1 MHPAL
6 LIDEVIR
13 NVFDICSEQS
23 LYTLSRAARCCK
35 AWKDP
40 ALDFIWVRLPSAE
53 PLLRLLPAVSYVNG
67 EYTLSGSISL
77 PQMENFNS
85 YASRVVHIEHRNGV
99 KIHPNVT
106 SLMLNG
112 KHEIPFRICALP
124 NLRTARV
131 SSTASRALV
140 ETLIYCEKL
149 RELDLDFGFKTK
161 SPLLDDHIY
170 ECLSGVIR
178 RSVDLRKLRV
188 RGLASSRFDAL
199 ISSMSRLE
207 VLSLRLGKSLMPET
221 ITSVMSFPNLQELE
235 IHARHLVRDD
245 LDNVFQTGT
254 VGTFPSLRKLDIN
267 AHIPI
272 IEFVLQNISP
282 DTLQYI
288 RIEAEDPA
296 PGPSWDGCFTLIAHK
311 ASNTLE
317 EIALEHHFEML
328 EQDIESNGDPATSS
342 DVPASESRKENLP
355 FSTLRLLRDLKRVR
369 RFTLDLTLPPAISDK
384 DIEDLVCWW
393 PNIEHLELGSAPQV
407 LHPVHPPPTSQM
419 TIRSLAR
426 FARHSKKLR
435 TLSLSL
441 DPRRSGPEDSAN
453 DLVDLCHT
461 NNLRTLRIGH
471 PSLPDPVEMA
481 SYLHRLFPQLTEVV
495 GLCEQDEVW
504 IHTREALERL
514 QAPSIEC

>member
-13 NVFDICSEQS
+13 NVFDICSEQG

-67 EYTLSGSISL
+67 EYILSGSISL
-77 PQMENFNS
+77 SEMETFNS
-85 YASRVVHIEHRNGV
+85 YASRVVHIVHRNGV
-99 KIHPNVT
+99 KIHPNVA
-106 SLMLNG
+106 SLMLKDG

-131 SSTASRALV
+131 SSTTSPALV

-170 ECLSGVIR
+170 ECLNDVIR
-178 RSVDLRKLRV
+178 RSVDLRKLHV
-188 RGLASSRFDAL
+188 RGLASSRFHAL
-199 ISSMSRLE
+199 VSSMSRLE
-207 VLSLRLGKSLMPET
+207 ALSLRLGKSLMPET
-221 ITSVMSFPNLQELE
+221 IKTVMSFPNLQGLE

-245 LDNVFQTGT
+245 LDNVFHTGT
-254 VGTFPSLRKLDIN
+254 VDTFPALRKLDIN

-272 IEFVLQNISP
+272 IEFILQNISP

-288 RIEAEDPA
+288 RLEAEDPE

-317 EIALEHHFEML
+317 EITLEHHFEML
-328 EQDIESNGDPATSS
+328 EQDIESNGDPATS
-342 DVPASESRKENLP
+342 ASESQKENLP
-355 FSTLRLLRDLKRVR
+355 FSTLRLLRDLRHVR

-384 DIEDLVCWW
+384 DVEDLVCWW

-407 LHPVHPPPTSQM
+407 QPVHPPPTSQM
-419 TIRSLAR
+419 TIRSLAS

-435 TLSLSL
+435 TLSLPL
-441 DPRRSGPEDSAN
+441 DPHKSGPEDSAD
-453 DLVDLCHT
+453 DLPNLCST

-481 SYLHRLFPQLTEVV
+481 SYFHRLFPQLTEVV
-495 GLCEQDEVW
+495 GPCEQDEAW

-514 QAPSIEC
+514 RAPSIEC

>member
-1 MHPAL
+1 
-6 LIDEVIR
+6 
-13 NVFDICSEQS
+13 
-23 LYTLSRAARCCK
+23 
-35 AWKDP
+35 
-40 ALDFIWVRLPSAE
+40 
-53 PLLRLLPAVSYVNG
+53 
-67 EYTLSGSISL
+67 
-77 PQMENFNS
+77 METFNS
-85 YASRVVHIEHRNGV
+85 YASRVVHIVHRNGV
-99 KIHPNVT
+99 KIHPNVA
-106 SLMLNG
+106 SLMLKDG

-131 SSTASRALV
+131 SSTTSRALL

-161 SPLLDDHIY
+161 LPLSDDYIY
-170 ECLSGVIR
+170 ECLNDVIR
-178 RSVDLRKLRV
+178 RSVDLRKLCV
-188 RGLASSRFDAL
+188 RGLASSCFDAL

-221 ITSVMSFPNLQELE
+221 IKSVMSFPNLQELE
-235 IHARHLVRDD
+235 IHARHFVRDD

-272 IEFVLQNISP
+272 IEFLLQNISP
-282 DTLQYI
+282 DTLQCI
-288 RIEAEDPA
+288 RLEAEDPA

-328 EQDIESNGDPATSS
+328 EQDIESNGDPATS
-342 DVPASESRKENLP
+342 VSESPKENLP
-355 FSTLRLLRDLKRVR
+355 FSTLRLLRDLKHVR
-369 RFTLDLTLPPAISDK
+369 RLTLDLTLPPAISDK
-384 DIEDLVCWW
+384 DVENLVCWW
-393 PNIEHLELGSAPQV
+393 PNIEHFELGSASQV
-407 LHPVHPPPTSQM
+407 LHPAHPPPSSQM
-419 TIRSLAR
+419 TIRSLAS

-441 DPRRSGPEDSAN
+441 DPRRSGPEDNAI
-453 DLVDLCHT
+453 DLQNLCYT
-461 NNLRTLRIGH
+461 NNLRTLTICH

-495 GLCEQDEVW
+495 GPCEQDEAW
-504 IHTREALERL
+504 IHTRKALERL
-514 QAPSIEC
+514 QAPASIGC

>member
-1 MHPAL
+1 
-6 LIDEVIR
+6 
-13 NVFDICSEQS
+13 
-23 LYTLSRAARCCK
+23 
-35 AWKDP
+35 
-40 ALDFIWVRLPSAE
+40 
-53 PLLRLLPAVSYVNG
+53 
-67 EYTLSGSISL
+67 
-77 PQMENFNS
+77 METFNS
-85 YASRVVHIEHRNGV
+85 YASRVAHIVHRNGV
-99 KIHPNVT
+99 KIHPNVA
-106 SLMLNG
+106 SVMLKDG

-131 SSTASRALV
+131 SSTTSRALV

-161 SPLLDDHIY
+161 SPFSDDHIY
-170 ECLSGVIR
+170 ECLDDVIKG
-178 RSVDLRKLRV
+178 SVDLRKLHV
-188 RGLASSRFDAL
+188 RGLASSRFDARV
-199 ISSMSRLE
+199 SSMSRLE

-221 ITSVMSFPNLQELE
+221 IKSIMSFPNLQELE

-245 LDNVFQTGT
+245 LDNVFPTGT
-254 VGTFPSLRKLDIN
+254 VGAFPSLRKLDIN

-272 IEFVLQNISP
+272 IEFVLQNVSP

-288 RIEAEDPA
+288 RLEAEDPA
-296 PGPSWDGCFTLIAHK
+296 PSWDSCFTLIAYK

-317 EIALEHHFEML
+317 EITIEHHFEML
-328 EQDIESNGDPATSS
+328 EQEDIESNGDPATS
-342 DVPASESRKENLP
+342 ASESRKENLP
-355 FSTLRLLRDLKRVR
+355 FSTLRLLRDLKHVR
-369 RFTLDLTLPPAISDK
+369 RLTLDLTLPLAISDK
-384 DIEDLVCWW
+384 DVENLVCWW
-393 PNIEHLELGSAPQV
+393 PNIEHLDLGSAPQV

-441 DPRRSGPEDSAN
+441 DPRRSGPEDSAD
-453 DLVDLCHT
+453 DLPNLCYT

-495 GLCEQDEVW
+495 GSCEQDEAW

-514 QAPSIEC
+514 QAPSIGC

>member
-1 MHPAL
+1 M
-6 LIDEVIR
+6 E
-13 NVFDICSEQS
+13 
-23 LYTLSRAARCCK
+23 TL
-35 AWKDP
+35 
-40 ALDFIWVRLPSAE
+40 
-53 PLLRLLPAVSYVNG
+53 
-67 EYTLSGSISL
+67 
-77 PQMENFNS
+77 NS
-85 YASRVVHIEHRNGV
+85 YASRVVHIVHRNGV
-99 KIHPNVT
+99 KIHPNVA
-106 SLMLNG
+106 SLMLKDG

-131 SSTASRALV
+131 SSTTSRALV

-161 SPLLDDHIY
+161 SPLSDDHIY
-170 ECLSGVIR
+170 ECLNDVIR

-188 RGLASSRFDAL
+188 RGLASSRFGAL

-207 VLSLRLGKSLMPET
+207 VLSLRLGESLMPET
-221 ITSVMSFPNLQELE
+221 IKSVMSFPNLQELE

-245 LDNVFQTGT
+245 LDNVFQT

-288 RIEAEDPA
+288 HLEAEDPA

-328 EQDIESNGDPATSS
+328 EQDIESNGDPATSN
-342 DVPASESRKENLP
+342 DVPASESRKENMP
-355 FSTLRLLRDLKRVR
+355 FSTLRLLRDLKHVR
-369 RFTLDLTLPPAISDK
+369 RLTLDLTLPPAISDK
-384 DIEDLVCWW
+384 DIENLVCWW

-407 LHPVHPPPTSQM
+407 PHPVHPLPTSQM
-419 TIRSLAR
+419 TIRSLPF

-453 DLVDLCHT
+453 DLPNLCYT

-481 SYLHRLFPQLTEVV
+481 SYLYRLFPQLTEVV
-495 GLCEQDEVW
+495 GPCEQDEAW